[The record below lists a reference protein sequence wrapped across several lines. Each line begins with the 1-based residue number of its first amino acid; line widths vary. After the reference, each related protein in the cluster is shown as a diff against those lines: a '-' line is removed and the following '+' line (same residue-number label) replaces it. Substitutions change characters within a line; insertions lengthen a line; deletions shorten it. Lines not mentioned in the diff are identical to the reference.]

1 MRTIY
6 IDSDCK
12 CHIIN
17 DGTMTAIETDCF
29 DGKCDAF
36 VEGYRFVPF
45 DKIWTRED
53 GEVFEGEMVTP
64 WKDFYELDEIQREY
78 ERQLITQYETELAEL
93 DIALLEAQYQNLIGG
108 M

>member
-12 CHIIN
+12 CHIVN
-17 DGTMTAIETDCF
+17 DGTMTTIETDYF

-45 DKIWTRED
+45 DTIWIRED
-53 GEVFEGEMVTP
+53 GEVFEGEMITP
-64 WKDFYELDEIQREY
+64 WKDFYELDEIQRKY
-78 ERQLITQYETELAEL
+78 ERQLIAEYESALAE
-93 DIALLEAQYQNLIGG
+93 IERALGV
-108 M
+108 

>member
-12 CHIIN
+12 CHTVN
-17 DGTMTAIETDCF
+17 DGTMIAIETDYF

-36 VEGYRFVPF
+36 VEGYRFILF
-45 DKIWTRED
+45 DKIWIRED

-64 WKDFYELDEIQREY
+64 WKDFNELDEIQREY
-78 ERQLITQYETELAEL
+78 ERQLIEEQAAELAEL
-93 DIALLEAQYQNLIGG
+93 DALVLELQYNTLVV
-108 M
+108 